1 MVQVFMMKA
10 GLQFSLALV
19 MLFSSFLACATTSL
33 QQAIDAINRQ
43 DYSSAY
49 NQLLPLARQGDREAQ
64 YYLGSM
70 LVEGKGVKADP
81 EKGVSWLEKSVD
93 NKYHLAAQTLGYYE
107 GTQSHD
113 LQGLLRNHEVLSEK
127 IKVASESPHVVTT
140 TAQENAANDAIKD
153 TPLYV
158 ARDRVMN
165 PGDQGDDPS
174 IQRAVRGG

>member
-10 GLQFSLALV
+10 GFQFSLTLV

-70 LVEGKGVKADP
+70 LVEGKGVAADP
-81 EKGVSWLEKSVD
+81 EKGVSWLQKSVD
-93 NKYHLAAQTLGYYE
+93 NKYHLAAQTLGNMYLSGMGVPWNPQKGAEYILLYE
-107 GTQSHD
+107 ELAPKEETDSGCD
-113 LQGLLRNHEVLSEK
+113 
-127 IKVASESPHVVTT
+127 
-140 TAQENAANDAIKD
+140 
-153 TPLYV
+153 
-158 ARDRVMN
+158 
-165 PGDQGDDPS
+165 
-174 IQRAVRGG
+174 